1 MSLKESRLISS
12 VKTIFSCDERLTY
25 FFFHHKKAELR
36 LGAEDLLKEAKS
48 LSLGEYLLIQAA
60 LDCWCG
66 EGQMSLSSALNFLD
80 DENFV
85 ALVRGLLYLGGIDF
99 ECLQDKSLC

>member
-1 MSLKESRLISS
+1 MNLKEARLISS
-12 VKTIFSCDERLTY
+12 IQTIFRGDERLTY

-36 LGAEDLLKEAKS
+36 LGAEDLLQEAKS

-66 EGQMSLSSALNFLD
+66 EGQMSLSSALTFLD

-85 ALVRGLLYLGGIDF
+85 ALVCGLLYLRGIDVDY
-99 ECLQDKSLC
+99 LQDKSPC